1 MTYQVRWTEP
11 ALELLG
17 EIADQRI
24 QRNLLAAADSAV
36 AARAALVKSAELG
49 SDPDK
54 RGRPLTGNLTGYW
67 SLHWSRYR
75 IICLIDDEGETVFVV
90 AAGIREEHK
99 PRDIYQLA
107 KKLLRRGLLEPP
119 TE

>member
-24 QRNLLAAADSAV
+24 QRHLLEAAA
-36 AARAALVKSAELG
+36 EL
-49 SDPDK
+49 STDPDK
-54 RGRPLTGNLTGYW
+54 RGRRLTGDLAGYW

-75 IICLIDDEGETVFVV
+75 IIYLIDDEGEKVFVLAV
-90 AAGIREEHK
+90 GMRQEHK

-107 KKLLRRGLLEPP
+107 KRLLRRGLLEPP

>member
-24 QRNLLAAADSAV
+24 QRRLIEAAD
-36 AARAALVKSAELG
+36 EL
-49 SDPDK
+49 STDPDK
-54 RGRPLTGNLTGYW
+54 RGRRLTGNLAGYW

-75 IICLIDDEGETVFVV
+75 LIYLIDDESDTVFVL
-90 AAGIREEHK
+90 AAGMREEHK

-107 KKLLRRGLLEPP
+107 KRLLRQGLLEPP
-119 TE
+119 NE

>member
-1 MTYQVRWTEP
+1 MSYRVLWTEP
-11 ALELLG
+11 AVELLA
-17 EIADQRI
+17 EIADQGI
-24 QRNLLAAADSAV
+24 QRNLLEAAA
-36 AARAALVKSAELG
+36 EL
-49 SDPDK
+49 STDPDK
-54 RGRPLTGNLTGYW
+54 RGRRLTGNLAGYW

-75 IICLIDDEGETVFVV
+75 IIYLIDDEGERVFVV
-90 AAGIREEHK
+90 AAGIREENK

>member
-11 ALELLG
+11 ALELVG

-24 QRNLLAAADSAV
+24 QRHLLEAAE
-36 AARAALVKSAELG
+36 ELC

-54 RGRPLTGNLTGYW
+54 RGRPLTGNLAGYW

-75 IICLIDDEGETVFVV
+75 IIYLIDDESEMVFVV
-90 AAGIREEHK
+90 AAGMRQEHK

-107 KKLLRRGLLEPP
+107 KKLLRRGLLAPP

>member
-11 ALELLG
+11 ALELVG

-24 QRNLLAAADSAV
+24 QRNLLAAAE
-36 AARAALVKSAELG
+36 ELAT
-49 SDPDK
+49 DPEK
-54 RGRPLTGNLTGYW
+54 RGRPSTGNLAGYR

-75 IICLIDDEGETVFVV
+75 IIYLIDDENEVVFVV
-90 AAGIREEHK
+90 AAGMRQENK